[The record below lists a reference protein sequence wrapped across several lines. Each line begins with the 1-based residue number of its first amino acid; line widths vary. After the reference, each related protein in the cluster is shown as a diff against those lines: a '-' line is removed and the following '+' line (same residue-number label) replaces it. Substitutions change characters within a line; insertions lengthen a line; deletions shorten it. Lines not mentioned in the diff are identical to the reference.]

1 MGPWGLFAMNAVQ
14 GRWAKQ
20 LHGGGGQG
28 RDGNVTG
35 SSVVPFDRFQHM
47 YEYCVR
53 GSNPILLKLNII

>member
-1 MGPWGLFAMNAVQ
+1 VGIAGNKYGSRQMCKATAW
-14 GRWAKQ
+14 
-20 LHGGGGQG
+20 GGGGQG